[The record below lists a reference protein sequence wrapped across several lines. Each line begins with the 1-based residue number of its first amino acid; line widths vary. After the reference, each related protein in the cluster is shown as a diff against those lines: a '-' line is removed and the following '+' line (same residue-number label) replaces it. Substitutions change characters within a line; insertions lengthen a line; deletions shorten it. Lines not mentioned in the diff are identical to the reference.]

1 MTTVPPPTENVF
13 EAHEST
19 RAGMMRILTYT
30 SLFPNA
36 KQKDLG
42 VFIYQRMAH
51 VARRLGMQVE
61 VVAPVPY
68 FPPWIR
74 TRRWEAAREIPRT
87 ETIGNLTVHHP
98 RYLLIPKISMPLHGL
113 LMFLGSFLLVR
124 RLQSQMRFECIDAHY
139 VYPDGFAAALLS
151 MWLKIPFVVS
161 ARGTDI
167 NLFPSFRMIRPMIRW
182 TLKKGTGAIGVC
194 GALRDAMVD
203 LGVPREKTEVIGNGV
218 DVSRFHPVARC
229 EARKR
234 LGMPQDADI
243 IVSVG
248 ALIPRKGHHFS
259 IPAIAK
265 MAPRFPKVRLYIV
278 GEGESRQELESQ
290 ARNLGIED
298 RIFLVGARPNEE
310 LSAWYSAANV
320 SCLASSRE
328 GWPNV
333 LLESIACGTPVVA
346 TRVWG
351 TPEVIVSPEL
361 GIIVDQKI
369 DEIADALEVALKKQ
383 WDSAFLVDYARKR
396 TWEVVA
402 LEVEGF
408 LRGKIEKPLDEF
420 SFAKSQDM
428 PSK

>member
-1 MTTVPPPTENVF
+1 
-13 EAHEST
+13 
-19 RAGMMRILTYT
+19 MRILTYT

-51 VARRLGMQVE
+51 LARRPGMQVE

-74 TRRWEAAREIPRT
+74 AKRWESLREIPRE
-87 ETIGNLTVHHP
+87 ETIANLTVYHP

-124 RLQSQMRFECIDAHY
+124 RLHAQAGFDCIDAHY

-151 MWLKIPFVVS
+151 MWLKIPFLVS
-161 ARGTDI
+161 ARGTDM

-182 TLKKGTGAIGVC
+182 TLKKATGAIGVC

-203 LGVPREKTEVIGNGV
+203 LGTPKEKTQVIGNGV
-218 DVSRFHPVARC
+218 DVSRFQPFQRR
-229 EARKR
+229 EARDR
-234 LGMPQDADI
+234 LRMPQEAGI

-248 ALIPRKGHHFS
+248 ALIPRKGHHLS

-265 MAPRFPKVRLYIV
+265 IAPRFPKVRFYIV
-278 GEGESRQELESQ
+278 GEGESRHELETQ
-290 ARNLGIED
+290 ARNLGIEE
-298 RIFLVGARPNEE
+298 RVFLVGARPNEE
-310 LSAWYSAANV
+310 LYIWYSAANV

-369 DEIADALEVALKKQ
+369 DEIAEALEAALKKQ
-383 WDSAFLVDYARKR
+383 WNPRFLVDYARKR

-402 LEVEGF
+402 LEVEEF
-408 LRGKIEKPLDEF
+408 LRGKIEKSSEELSF
-420 SFAKSQDM
+420 STSEDLLTK
-428 PSK
+428 

>member
-1 MTTVPPPTENVF
+1 MTIAPPTENVLHAD
-13 EAHEST
+13 EDT

-36 KQKDLG
+36 KQRDLG

-51 VARRLGMQVE
+51 LARRPGIQVE

-74 TRRWEAAREIPRT
+74 ARRWETTREIPRE
-87 ETIGNLTVHHP
+87 ETIGNLTVYHP
-98 RYLLIPKISMPLHGL
+98 RYVLIPKISMPLHGL
-113 LMFLGSFLLVR
+113 LMFLGSFPLVR
-124 RLQSQMRFECIDAHY
+124 RLHAQTRFDCIDAHY

-151 MWLKIPFVVS
+151 MWLRIPFIVS

-182 TLKKGTGAIGVC
+182 TLKNATGAIGVC
-194 GALRDAMVD
+194 GALRDALVD
-203 LGVPREKTEVIGNGV
+203 LGTPKEKTQVIGNGV
-218 DVSRFHPVARC
+218 DVRRFQALERC
-229 EARKR
+229 EARRR

-278 GEGESRQELESQ
+278 GEGESRRELETQ
-290 ARNLGIED
+290 ARNLGIEE
-298 RIFLVGARPNEE
+298 RVFLVGARPNEE

-369 DEIADALEVALKKQ
+369 DEIAEALEAALKKQ
-383 WDSAFLVDYARKR
+383 WNPTFLVDYARKR

-402 LEVEGF
+402 LEVEEF
-408 LRGKIEKPLDEF
+408 LRGKIEKPSEEL
-420 SFAKSQDM
+420 SFNTSEDLLTK
-428 PSK
+428 